1 MTEPTDLGGCKW
13 ISTFEHARLTLS
25 ERKANAET
33 ITCCGCKA
41 KVPYVDSWV
50 TLPLGRHGNR
60 LPLPVFVHCQNCA
73 ETKDATKAYQA
84 AWANDKQAAEPDPEK
99 LKREEEINRKARE
112 AMRLN

>member
-13 ISTFEHARLTLS
+13 ITVYEHSNLTLS
-25 ERKANAET
+25 ERRTNVSE

-41 KVPYVDSWV
+41 RVPYVEAWV
-50 TLPLGRHGNR
+50 SLPLGRHGNR
-60 LPLPVFVHCQNCA
+60 LPLPVFLFCSDCTQ
-73 ETKDATKAYQA
+73 KDATKAYQA